1 MRSKFK
7 WIFTLLVALT
17 MQFSFAQEKTVTGTV
32 SDDKGPLPGANVV
45 VKNTTRGVQTDLD
58 GKYAIK
64 VKQGETLVFTFVGMP
79 EQVRVVGSES
89 VINVKM
95 SSGMVLDE
103 VVIEQGYRTVTST
116 KSIIANTK
124 LNAKTI
130 ENRPNANV
138 LNTLQGQI
146 AGVNITSG
154 SGQPGSKPTVLI
166 RGIGTLNGNTDPL
179 YVIDGFP
186 TNGDASFRSL
196 NPNDIV
202 SVEVMK
208 DAAAVSEFGSRG
220 TNGVIVIK
228 TRKANLGEGKTTFR
242 YSSNYGITQLQKPKY
257 KYSTAKELLKIEQV
271 NGFGLGSTLTDA
283 QINAYQYNTDW
294 VDYFFQIG
302 KTNMHN
308 FSIENNAKNIGSFTS
323 VNYTDQEGV
332 LRTTGLKRFTVRNN
346 VNGKSSNE
354 KFKYQI
360 NSSVGF
366 SKNNEATNIGTGAVN
381 RNYLLGAYASAPYVY
396 PEQYEN
402 SQQLFDLYQAD
413 GTLLY
418 TPLFLID
425 KLNTYTNLTDETR
438 VEVATEYS
446 YKITKDLTA
455 RGRTSGQLL
464 LNRFTQSEH
473 PISFNAFLFLGAG
486 QQYGGFEDM
495 NQRRE
500 FHFNQ
505 LWQMEYSKKF
515 GKHEFTLTG
524 NAEYSHS
531 RLNVN
536 NFRQRGLNPQT
547 FVPGTGSGYLID
559 IATHDFYVPQV
570 SASNL
575 RVDMISYFGSFD
587 YDYNSKYGFAA
598 TARRDGASRFP
609 RFNSFDYF
617 WSLGGRWNINKESFM
632 ENVKWINMLKLRG
645 SIGTMGNQRI
655 IDGTIFAGINPPG
668 FADTYAPSN
677 NAYNNNLGFAV
688 SFGYPDLRWEPTKQY
703 NIGLDWEMFSKRFRG
718 TFEYYNKKTTEAF
731 IDRPSSPTSGTTS
744 IRGNSDVFILNKGVE
759 LNLAYDLIAKDNL
772 KLTLRGNGSYNHNEV
787 GGVPGEKLVSGL
799 TVIQN
804 GHMVDEYYVYP
815 YVGVDPATGDL
826 LFQAADGSITDNPSV
841 NTDVV
846 ANGKNRI
853 PQYQGGFGFDLDY
866 KGFFTS
872 ASFTYAFKVWR
883 FDWDLENLY
892 DPGNLGQFTVAPDMI
907 NAWTP
912 SNTSSDIPS
921 ITATN
926 IGADDNS
933 DRFIRDASYI
943 RLRNL
948 QIGYRFP
955 SKLLK
960 GTFIKD
966 LSFMLQGEN
975 IFNITKWQ
983 GFDPES
989 DRDADIYGYPTP
1001 RIYTFGIDL
1010 KF

>member
-7 WIFTLLVALT
+7 WIFTLLMALT

-32 SDDKGPLPGANVV
+32 SDEKGPLPGANVV

-79 EQVRVVGSES
+79 EQVRVVGTES

-95 SSGMVLDE
+95 SAGMTLDE
-103 VVIEQGYRTVTST
+103 VVVEQGYRSVTKT
-116 KSIIANTK
+116 KSVISTSVVNS
-124 LNAKTI
+124 KTI

-138 LNTLQGQI
+138 INTLQGQV
-146 AGVNITSG
+146 AGVNITAG
-154 SGQPGSKPTVLI
+154 TGQPGAKSTVII
-166 RGIGTLNGNTDPL
+166 RGIGSINGNTDPL

-186 TNGDASFRSL
+186 SNSDNFRSL
-196 NPNDIV
+196 NPNDIA
-202 SVEVMK
+202 SVEVLK
-208 DAAAVSEFGSRG
+208 DAAATAEFGSRG
-220 TNGVIVIK
+220 SNGVIVIK

-302 KTNMHN
+302 KTNSHN
-308 FSIENNAKNIGSFTS
+308 FSVENSAKNVGSFTS
-323 VNYTDQEGV
+323 LSYTDQEGV
-332 LRTTGLKRFTVRNN
+332 LITTGLKRFTVRNN

-360 NSSVGF
+360 NTAVGF

-438 VEVATEYS
+438 VDVATDYS
-446 YKITKDLTA
+446 YKITKNLTA
-455 RGRTSGQLL
+455 RGKTSGQFLST
-464 LNRFTQSEH
+464 RFEQSEH

-500 FHFNQ
+500 FLFNQ
-505 LWQMEYSKKF
+505 LWQLDWNKKF
-515 GKHEFTLTG
+515 GKHEVTLTA
-524 NAEYSHS
+524 NAEYNHS
-531 RLNVN
+531 RLQTN

-547 FVPGTGSGYLID
+547 FVPNTGTGYLTD

-570 SASNL
+570 SASQL
-575 RVDMISYFGSFD
+575 RVDLISYFASFD
-587 YDYNSKYGFAA
+587 YDYNSKYGFVAS
-598 TARRDGASRFP
+598 ARRDGSSRFP
-609 RFNSFDYF
+609 RFNSLDYF
-617 WSLGGRWNINKESFM
+617 WSLGGRWNINKEEFM
-632 ENVKWINMLKLRG
+632 GNVKWINTLKLRG
-645 SIGTMGNQRI
+645 SIGTVGNQRI
-655 IDGTIFAGINPPG
+655 VDGTIYAGILPPA
-668 FADTYAPSN
+668 FTDVYAPAN
-677 NAYNNNLGFAV
+677 NAYNGQLGYGI
-688 SFGYPDLRWEPTKQY
+688 SFGYPDLQWEPTKQY
-703 NIGLDWEMFSKRFRG
+703 NIGMDWEMFSKRFRG
-718 TFEYYNKKTTEAF
+718 NFDYYNRKTTELF
-731 IDRPSSPTSGTTS
+731 LSQPVSPSSGTTA
-744 IRGNSDVFILNKGVE
+744 ITRNSSAFVINKGVE

-772 KLTLRGNGSYNHNEV
+772 RLTVRGNGSYNHNEL
-787 GGVPGEKLVSGL
+787 GGIIGDKIISGL
-799 TVIQN
+799 TVNQN
-804 GHMVDEYYVYP
+804 GHMIDEYYVYP

-826 LFQAADGSITDNPSV
+826 LFQAADGTITDNPSA

-846 ANGKNRI
+846 ANGKNRLPI
-853 PQYQGGFGFDLDY
+853 YQGGFGFDLDY

-872 ASFTYAFKVWR
+872 ASFTYAYKVYR

-955 SKLLK
+955 AKLLK

-966 LSFMLQGEN
+966 LSFTLQGEN
-975 IFNITKWQ
+975 VFNITKWQ

-1001 RIYTFGIDL
+1001 RIYTFGVDL